1 MSPPRRG
8 IVNGFAN
15 GDDGDFYTEEIGIIA
30 DALHEALAEDYDGFI
45 HIAPAILRK
54 WNFDG
59 SVFVRART
67 KVDVQ
72 IHDGAVTTLVIEPG
86 DLRVRPVPLSS

>member
-30 DALHEALAEDYDGFI
+30 DALQEALAEDYDGFI
-45 HIAPAILRK
+45 HIAAAILPK
-54 WNFDG
+54 WNVDG
-59 SVFVRART
+59 LGLRAGQNKSRRSNSRWRR
-67 KVDVQ
+67 
-72 IHDGAVTTLVIEPG
+72 HHPG
-86 DLRVRPVPLSS
+86 H